1 MRVLYAVLCYI
12 SHQREAAK
20 STNGIRADE
29 DAVEWKKE
37 VNVLSGQNPEQGVSC
52 TENDFNEKN
61 RTAIKMRCRAVR
73 LQMQNIS
80 YIISTIEKGSGKGK

>member
-1 MRVLYAVLCYI
+1 MHVLYAVFWYI

-29 DAVEWKKE
+29 AAVEWKKE
-37 VNVLSGQNPEQGVSC
+37 VNVLSGQNLDPGVSY
-52 TENDFNEKN
+52 TENDFYEKN
-61 RTAIKMRCRAVR
+61 RTAIKMRYRAAR